1 MKEYLKI
8 SRPGLWFPTLWI
20 YILPV
25 SGHLDLL
32 HEPSFWVG
40 VFFVMFPLNFFVYSL
55 NDYGDVEA
63 DASNIRKGN
72 FIFGAKSDKPT
83 LKRAVLYSSIIL
95 VLFAIYFVVVSKS
108 IAILL
113 LFISIAII
121 NYIYNF
127 APFRIKSRP
136 PFELLIQIGYLLTAV
151 LSSLW
156 NGVDIIS
163 WQAFVYLS
171 FFCFQAHLAGEIMD
185 IDPDQ
190 QSGKT
195 TTAVLIGRKNSKWLM
210 VMLLAIEVYIL
221 GFWFEDW
228 VLASVLA
235 GFILWLILDVL
246 VLFKGRA
253 YHLSEMLLFGLG
265 MNILGFASMVWVLFS
280 AKLLS
285 PVFP

>member
-1 MKEYLKI
+1 MREYLKI

-20 YILPV
+20 YVLPV
-25 SGHLDLL
+25 SGHLELL
-32 HEPSFWVG
+32 QEPSFWIG
-40 VFFVMFPLNFFVYSL
+40 VLFVLFPLNFFVYSL
-55 NDYGDVEA
+55 NDLGDIEA
-63 DASNIRKGN
+63 DAKNVRKGN
-72 FIFGAKSDKPT
+72 FIFGAKSDRPT
-83 LKRAVLYSSIIL
+83 LKKAVLCSSIIL
-95 VLFAIYFVVVSKS
+95 FGFAVYFVVMSKNPF
-108 IAILL
+108 ILL
-113 LFISIAII
+113 LFASIALI
-121 NYIYNF
+121 NYVYNF

-136 PFELLIQIGYLLTAV
+136 PLELLIQVGYLLTA
-151 LSSLW
+151 LFSSLW

-185 IDPDQ
+185 IDPDLE
-190 QSGKT
+190 SGKT
-195 TTAVLIGRKNSKWLM
+195 TTAVMIGRKRSKWLM

-221 GFWFEDW
+221 GHWFNDW

-235 GFILWLILDVL
+235 GFMLWLILDVL

-253 YHLSEMLLFGLG
+253 YRLSEMFLFGFG
-265 MNILGFASMVWVLFS
+265 MNILGFASMIWVLYS